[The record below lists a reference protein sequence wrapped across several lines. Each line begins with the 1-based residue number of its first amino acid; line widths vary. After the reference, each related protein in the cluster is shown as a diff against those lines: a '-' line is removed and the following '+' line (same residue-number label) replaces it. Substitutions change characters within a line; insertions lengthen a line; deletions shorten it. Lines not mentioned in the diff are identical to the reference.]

1 MEALF
6 LKLLNLS
13 MTASWMILAVVVLRL
28 IFRKAPRWIFC
39 LLWGLVALR
48 LICPL
53 SLESKF
59 SLVPDVQPPSV
70 LTAEYR
76 VADALIEIDPVAGE
90 TVLEEGPILVPIQ
103 GGNKTA
109 EPSQSDGPVIV
120 ARSSSGG
127 IIRVSAI
134 AAWVWLAGLILMV
147 GYALV
152 SYLLLR
158 RRVATATLLRENIKQ
173 SEQVDSPF
181 VLGLLRP
188 TIYLPYSMDEA
199 DMGHVIAHE
208 RAHIHRGDHWWKP
221 IGFLILSVHWFNPLV
236 WAAYILFCRDM
247 ELACD
252 EKVASNMARE
262 ERQAYSTALLH
273 CGVRRRT
280 VAACPLAFGEVG
292 VKSRVKSVMHYKK
305 PAFWVVLIALVAC
318 VVVAVCF
325 LTVPRDDGPHTLEVT
340 GLPAPES
347 GEDPY
352 ENLEPADR
360 AAAFLKNAD
369 KLSYELDPIRMYGTY
384 LVPVVE
390 CVPGAADAPTD
401 PETAALI
408 VNSSKAMLDRLHGFD
423 LSTLEPVEIEEYAPE
438 HIESAVIHVGDARCR
453 MTLWYEQDSY
463 GGLVPTGPL
472 VFTFADGTMCVFG
485 SDNQGELLEPLHSA
499 IGMSNSGLG
508 FSLHEDQTPGSKIT
522 VTELA
527 TGERQNMSA
536 PSSAYV
542 ECVFKNI
549 PLLSE
554 QVKSAAEFPWKI
566 EILDGGTYWYN
577 PEEGLIM
584 PDGGHKVYAIGGFE
598 PAFSGDT
605 RSELLE
611 VMIPGSVLTPFGYQ
625 VSLGIG
631 GNLKI
636 EPPSTAPEPS
646 EPIADTKPENDTNQ
660 ELEQAVWQVTVDG
673 GLSPEDAAREMAQK
687 IADNYMALPDGTSWK
702 PEGIRVT
709 NAEVFDHYWGKTPQ
723 FCFRI
728 GLDVKMTQEMAMS
741 VHWGAWGGADE
752 DGDGWWPY
760 PAEVHVVKN
769 ENGEWTYWGR
779 GTGGASVSLCD
790 GEGFSYL
797 LHCFW
802 LTEGW
807 THDWILPSNILDMTD
822 AQLAELPALLD
833 QRTEAEAKEFCAHL
847 GNMLREYDYWVQS
860 IETLKPILGRY
871 GTYLDA

>member
-13 MTASWMILAVVVLRL
+13 MTAGWLILAIVVLRL
-28 IFRKAPRWIFC
+28 MFRRAPRWVFC

-48 LICPL
+48 LVVPF
-53 SLESKF
+53 SLESAL
-59 SLVPDVQPPSV
+59 SLIPSAQPLPDNIIYTANPVISSGVPP
-70 LTAEYR
+70 
-76 VADALIEIDPVAGE
+76 IDNV
-90 TVLEEGPILVPIQ
+90 VNPILENTLTVTDP
-103 GGNKTA
+103 A
-109 EPSQSDGPVIV
+109 LP
-120 ARSSSGG
+120 
-127 IIRVSAI
+127 VSANPTQI
-134 AAWVWLAGLILMV
+134 WSFLLSCIWIFGIVIML
-147 GYALV
+147 GYALI

-158 RRVATATLLRENIKQ
+158 RRVATATLLQENIKQ
-173 SEQVDSPF
+173 SERVDSPF

-188 TIYLPYSMDEA
+188 TIYLPYAMDEA

-208 RAHIHRGDHWWKP
+208 RAHIRRGDHWWKP
-221 IGFLILSVHWFNPLV
+221 LGFLILAVYWFNPLV
-236 WAAYILFCRDM
+236 WVAYILFCRDM

-252 EKVASNMARE
+252 EKVAATLAHE

-273 CGVRRRT
+273 CGVRRCT

-318 VVVAVCF
+318 IVVAVCF
-325 LTVPRDDGPHTLEVT
+325 LTVPRDEGPHTLEVT

-347 GEDPY
+347 GKDPY
-352 ENLEPADR
+352 ENLEPAER

-369 KLSYELDPIRMYGTY
+369 QLSYELDPIRMYGTT

-390 CVPGAADAPTD
+390 YIPGAADAPTD

-453 MTLWYEQDSY
+453 MTLWYEQEAD
-463 GGLVPTGPL
+463 GGFVPTGPV
-472 VFTFADGTMCVFG
+472 VFTFSDGSMCAFA
-485 SDNQGELLEPLHSA
+485 SDSHGDLLEPLHSA
-499 IGMSNSGLG
+499 IGLSNSGLG
-508 FSLHEDQTPGSKIT
+508 FALREDQSPWSSRVTI
-522 VTELA
+522 TELA
-527 TGERQNMSA
+527 TGARHNMNA
-536 PSSAYV
+536 AAAAYV
-542 ECVFKNI
+542 ECVFENT
-549 PLLSE
+549 PRLSG

-577 PEEGLIM
+577 PEEGLM
-584 PDGGHKVYAIGGFE
+584 LTENNKVYAIGGFE

-611 VMIPGSVLTPFGYQ
+611 LMIPGSILAPFGYQ
-625 VSLGIG
+625 VSGSIG
-631 GNLKI
+631 ENLKI
-636 EPPSTAPEPS
+636 EPPSTPEPT
-646 EPIADTKPENDTNQ
+646 EPAADIRPEPDTNQ
-660 ELEQAVWQVTVDG
+660 ELEQSVWQVTVDG

-702 PEGIRVT
+702 PEGVRVT
-709 NAEVFDHYWGKTPQ
+709 NAEVFDHYWGETPQ

-728 GLDVKMTQEMAMS
+728 GLDVKMTQEMMRS
-741 VHWGAWGGADE
+741 IHWGAWGGVDE

-760 PAEVHVVKN
+760 GAEVLVVKD
-769 ENGEWTYWGR
+769 ENRNWACNDW
-779 GTGGASVSLCD
+779 GTGGASVSLSD
-790 GEGFSYL
+790 GEGLEYL
-797 LHCFW
+797 FNCFW

-807 THDWILPSNILDMTD
+807 THDWILPYTILDMTD
-822 AQLAELPALLD
+822 EQLKELPALLD

-847 GNMLREYDYWVQS
+847 GNMLQKNDYWIQS

>member
-1 MEALF
+1 MDALF

-13 MTASWMILAVVVLRL
+13 LTASWLILAIVVLRL
-28 IFRKAPRWIFC
+28 VFRKAPRWIFC

-48 LICPL
+48 LVVPF
-53 SLESKF
+53 SLESAL
-59 SLVPDVQPPSV
+59 SLIPSAQPLPDNIIYTAAPAIDSGVP
-70 LTAEYR
+70 
-76 VADALIEIDPVAGE
+76 LIDNVVNP
-90 TVLEEGPILVPIQ
+90 VLETTLTPATPI
-103 GGNKTA
+103 
-109 EPSQSDGPVIV
+109 
-120 ARSSSGG
+120 
-127 IIRVSAI
+127 VSANPTQI
-134 AAWVWLAGLILMV
+134 WSFVLSCVWVIGIVIML

-173 SEQVDSPF
+173 SERVDSPF

-188 TIYLPYSMDEA
+188 TIYLPYAMDEG

-208 RAHIHRGDHWWKP
+208 RAHIRRGDHWWKP
-221 IGFLILSVHWFNPLV
+221 LGFLILAVYWFNPLV
-236 WAAYILFCRDM
+236 WVAYILFCRDM

-252 EKVASNMARE
+252 EKVAANLAHE

-305 PAFWVVLIALVAC
+305 PAFWVVLIAVVAC
-318 VVVAVCF
+318 IVVAVCF
-325 LTVPRDDGPHTLEVT
+325 LTVPKDDGPHTLEVT

-347 GEDPY
+347 GADPY
-352 ENLEPADR
+352 ENLEPAER

-369 KLSYELDPIRMYGTY
+369 QLSYELDPIRMHGTT
-384 LVPVVE
+384 LVPVLE
-390 CVPGAADAPTD
+390 YVPGAANTPTD
-401 PETAALI
+401 PETAKLM
-408 VNSSKAMLDRLHGFD
+408 VELSHDMLDRLHGFD
-423 LSTLEPVEIEEYAPE
+423 LSALNPLEIEECTSEYVD
-438 HIESAVIHVGDARCR
+438 SAVIHVGDARCR
-453 MTLWYEQDSY
+453 VAVWSDETAAEDGS
-463 GGLVPTGPL
+463 PHFAIA
-472 VFTFADGTMCVFG
+472 FTFTDGTMCVFDGG
-485 SDNQGELLEPLHSA
+485 SQDGSAAELLFA
-499 IGMSNSGLG
+499 IQRANSGLG
-508 FSLHEDQTPGSKIT
+508 FSLHEDQTPGSRVT

-536 PSSAYV
+536 PSAAYV
-542 ECVFKNI
+542 ECVFENT
-549 PLLSE
+549 PRVSE
-554 QVKSAAEFPWKI
+554 QVKSEAEFPWKI

-577 PEEGLIM
+577 PEEGLILTENN
-584 PDGGHKVYAIGGFE
+584 KVYAIGGFE

-611 VMIPGSVLTPFGYQ
+611 LMIPGSILSPFGYQ
-625 VSLGIG
+625 VSGSIG

-660 ELEQAVWQVTVDG
+660 ALEQAVWQVTVDG

-687 IADNYMALPDGTSWK
+687 IADNYMALPDEISWK

-709 NAEVFDHYWGKTPQ
+709 NAEVFDHYWGETPQ

-728 GLDVKMTQEMAMS
+728 GLDVKMTREMMMS
-741 VHWGAWGGADE
+741 IHWGAWGGVDE

-760 PAEVHVVKN
+760 GAEVHVIKGEDGN
-769 ENGEWTYWGR
+769 WLCNGW
-779 GTGGASVSLCD
+779 GTGGGSVLLND
-790 GEGFSYL
+790 GEGLAYL
-797 LHCFW
+797 VDCFW

-807 THDWILPSNILDMTD
+807 THDWRLPYSILDMTD
-822 AQLAELPALLD
+822 EQLKELPALLD